1 MFAIFRFCVILYA
14 VPVLCII
21 VCAMLIR
28 QCFQPFF
35 IDPEKV
41 IKNDYILDNPE
52 KVNLAGK
59 IFTGLVILATLI
71 FIIHFPFSI
80 TFLYDTTTHPALR
93 VTISANFSR
102 ACM

>member
-71 FIIHFPFSI
+71 FIILPAAI
-80 TFLYDTTTHPALR
+80 DTVHWIQSDYVYAVVETT
-93 VTISANFSR
+93 SD
-102 ACM
+102 